1 MSECSLSGRGRGHV
15 SNFYIV
21 DLENFA
27 THSKS
32 AAVTR
37 AGDDEVGLDGG
48 LEATVSTENDSAAG
62 TCVDDVFAV
71 VHQERNP
78 RETESGTHTATQ
90 SSQ

>member
-1 MSECSLSGRGRGHV
+1 MFPKWAWSGSREQFLHCGLGKFR
-15 SNFYIV
+15 
-21 DLENFA
+21 
-27 THSKS
+27 HSKS

-62 TCVDDVFAV
+62 TCVDHVFAV
-71 VHQERNP
+71 VHEERNP